1 MQNLPTGTSLNA
13 SEMAVFKS
21 LPVSP
26 SANFNA
32 DAVFENELAARM
44 LSHPAGEKI
53 RDFFTSTFKFSVN
66 C

>member
-13 SEMAVFKS
+13 SDMAVFKS

-26 SANFNA
+26 TANFNA

-44 LSHPAGEKI
+44 LSHPAGKKS
-53 RDFFTSTFKFSVN
+53 FFYFN
-66 C
+66 IQILC